1 MSTVQISIELD
12 RSVLSAM
19 RQDPPNFAREMR
31 LAAAAKWYELG
42 RVSQSKAAEIAGVSR
57 AEFLTALASYGV
69 SPWQY
74 DADEVVQEVGSC
86 LNSGS

>member
-1 MSTVQISIELD
+1 MNTVQISIELD
-12 RSVLSAM
+12 RSVLATL

-57 AEFLTALASYGV
+57 AEFLTALAIYGV

-74 DADEVVQEVGSC
+74 DADEVVQEVG
-86 LNSGS
+86 